1 MPNIVMTKLKNQPKD
16 KTVRLK
22 IFDFLEKLAED
33 DSTYGLR
40 VKKMNQA
47 VDPRA
52 RTARIDKSWRAVL
65 YLLEDKH
72 QEHTW
77 VFAGA
82 WEHDVAI
89 ERARTLKVNLN
100 EVNGAVEL
108 ITETMPAASRPPGAA
123 AAPAPSEP
131 PASRYLHQF
140 NYSLSDL
147 VDELGFAQPVA
158 LRLLDAATEDE
169 VLTLA
174 ESLENAWEQ
183 DAAVSLATGA
193 PIDAIKDEL
202 RLQAPVL
209 DEDASEDENILRA
222 LGNDV
227 SKMQFTFVDDNV
239 ELRKIIEEGD
249 FAAWRVF
256 VHPEQ
261 ARYSTGDYAGPLR
274 LSGGAG
280 TGKTVVLLH
289 RARHLMMQN
298 PNARVVLTTYT
309 RALAENLKRDLLV
322 LDPGIR
328 IASALG
334 EPGVLIRGV
343 DQLGA
348 AVRQKAGQAFGQAA
362 GIILGEVRGGV
373 RQITGSREGWS
384 SASVGSTADLPA
396 AVTTD
401 TFLEGEYLHV
411 VLPARVTSRE
421 EYFAIRRPGRGVA
434 LDRKKRDAVWSI
446 IERYRDNA
454 RSMSSLS
461 YAEVA
466 EISAAWLD
474 LYGEE
479 AGVLADHVLI
489 DEGQDLSPPQWKLLR
504 ALARPARND
513 MFIAEDAHQR
523 IYGHPVVLARCGI
536 AIVGRSRR
544 LTLNYRTTAENL
556 AFAVRSLEEGDFID
570 AEGGTTDVAGYHSA
584 RRGPTPIVFGA
595 RNEPEQLASVCDLI
609 ESWVSDESV
618 DAGTV
623 AVLARTNDRALAVRD
638 ALVGRGIPANHIKS
652 AQATSDRVLT
662 LTMHTA
668 KGMEFSR
675 VVLFDVSEGVV
686 PSTWMLDSAAPEER
700 DEVMLHER
708 SLLYVAASRARD
720 ALAVTWSGSPSPL
733 LHADTPTHDITTEEH
748 SGATI

>member
-72 QEHTW
+72 QERTW

-100 EVNGAVEL
+100 KVNGAVEL
-108 ITETMPAASRPPGAA
+108 IAETMPADSPPSAGV
-123 AAPAPSEP
+123 AAPTTNAPKSLSFLE
-131 PASRYLHQF
+131 QF
-140 NYSLSDL
+140 NYSMSNL
-147 VDELGFAQPVA
+147 VEELGFAQSIA
-158 LRLLDAATEDE
+158 QQLLNATTEDE
-169 VLTLA
+169 ILTLA
-174 ESLENAWEQ
+174 EGLENAWEQ
-183 DAAVSLATGA
+183 DAAISLAAGTSIGD
-193 PIDAIKDEL
+193 IQDEL
-202 RLQAPVL
+202 RLQAPA
-209 DEDASEDENILRA
+209 DDADASEDEKILRA
-222 LGNDV
+222 LESDV
-227 SKMQFTFVDDNV
+227 SKMQFTFVDDNE
-239 ELRKIIEEGD
+239 ELRKIIEDGD

-256 VHPEQ
+256 LHPEQ
-261 ARYSTGDYAGPLR
+261 ARYASGDYAGPFR

-289 RARHLMMQN
+289 RARQLMAQN
-298 PNARVVLTTYT
+298 PDARVVLTTYT

-322 LDPGIR
+322 LEPDIR
-328 IASALG
+328 IASGLG
-334 EPGVLIRGV
+334 APGVLIRGV

-348 AVRQKAGQAFGQAA
+348 AVRQKAGPAFGQAA
-362 GIILGEVRGGV
+362 TIILGEARGGV
-373 RQITGSREGWS
+373 GQIYGNRDGWS
-384 SASVGSTADLPA
+384 AAVGAASGLPA
-396 AVTTD
+396 EVVTD
-401 TFLEGEYLHV
+401 TFLEAEYLHV
-411 VLPARVTSRE
+411 VLPARVTLRE
-421 EYFAIRRPGRGVA
+421 EYFAIRRPGRGIA

-446 IERYRDNA
+446 IERYRENA
-454 RSMSSLS
+454 RSTSSLC

-466 EISAAWLD
+466 EIGAAWLD
-474 LYGEE
+474 LYGDD

-489 DEGQDLSPPQWKLLR
+489 DEGQDLSPSQWALLR
-504 ALARPARND
+504 ALARPGRND

-556 AFAVRSLEEGDFID
+556 AFAVRSLEEGEFID
-570 AEGGTTDVAGYHSA
+570 AEGGSADVAGYHSA
-584 RRGPTPIVFGA
+584 RRGPTPVVLGTV
-595 RNEPEQLASVCDLI
+595 NEQEQLARVGDLI
-609 ESWVSDESV
+609 ESWVGDDTV
-618 DAGTV
+618 DAGTI
-623 AVLARTNDRALAVRD
+623 AVLARTNDRAIAVRD
-638 ALVGRGIPANHIKS
+638 ALVGRGIPANHVKS
-652 AQATSDRVLT
+652 AQSSSDRVLT

-675 VVLFDVSEGVV
+675 VVLYDISDGVV
-686 PSTWMLDSAAPEER
+686 PSKWMLDNAAPEER
-700 DEVMLHER
+700 DDVMLQER

-720 ALAVTWSGSPSPL
+720 ALAVTWRGSPSPL
-733 LHADTPTHDITTEEH
+733 LHADARGHASTDQEP
-748 SGATI
+748 SVASA

>member
-40 VKKMNQA
+40 VKKMNNA

-52 RTARIDKSWRAVL
+52 RTARIDQSWRAVL

-72 QEHTW
+72 QERTW

-89 ERARTLKVNLN
+89 ERARTLKVSLN
-100 EVNGAVEL
+100 DVNGAVEL
-108 ITETMPAASRPPGAA
+108 IAETMPAEFRNWNTAPTSGSSYAS
-123 AAPAPSEP
+123 SF
-131 PASRYLHQF
+131 LQQF
-140 NYSLSDL
+140 NYSLVELID
-147 VDELGFAQPVA
+147 DLGFTHAVA
-158 LRLLDAATEDE
+158 ERLLGATTEDE
-169 VLTLA
+169 ILTIA

-183 DAAVSLATGA
+183 DAAVSLAAGA
-193 PIDAIKDEL
+193 SIDVIKDEL
-202 RLQAPVL
+202 RLQAPAL
-209 DEDASEDENILRA
+209 DSDASEDEKILQA
-222 LGNDV
+222 LASDV

-239 ELRKIIEEGD
+239 ELRKIIEDGD

-256 VHPEQ
+256 LHPEQ
-261 ARYSTGDYAGPLR
+261 ARYSSGDYSGAFR

-289 RARHLMMQN
+289 RARHLMAQN
-298 PNARVVLTTYT
+298 PKARVVMTTFT
-309 RALAENLKRDLLV
+309 RALADNLKRDLLA
-322 LDPGIR
+322 LDPKIL
-328 IASALG
+328 IASGLG

-348 AVRQKAGQAFGQAA
+348 AVRQKAGSAFGQVA
-362 GIILGEVRGGV
+362 GIILGEARGSVGRV
-373 RQITGSREGWS
+373 TGNRDGWSAAATGSTS
-384 SASVGSTADLPA
+384 DLPS
-396 AVTTD
+396 AVKTD
-401 TFLEGEYLHV
+401 TFLESEYLQV

-421 EYFAIRRPGRGVA
+421 EYFSIRRPGRGVP
-434 LDRKKRDAVWSI
+434 LDRNKRDAVWTI

-454 RSMSSLS
+454 RSTPSMS
-461 YAEVA
+461 YAEAA
-466 EISAAWLD
+466 ETSAAWLD

-479 AGVLADHVLI
+479 AGVLADHVLV
-489 DEGQDLSPPQWKLLR
+489 DEGQDLSPSQWKLLR

-513 MFIAEDAHQR
+513 LFIAEDAHQR

-556 AFAVRSLEEGDFID
+556 AFAVRSLEDGDYVD
-570 AEGGTTDVAGYHSA
+570 AEGDVTDVAGYHSA
-584 RRGPTPIVFGA
+584 RRGPAPVVIGA
-595 RNEPEQLASVCDLI
+595 RDDMEQLAHVCDLV
-609 ESWVSDESV
+609 ESWVADETV

-623 AVLARTNDRALAVRD
+623 AVLARTNERALAARD
-638 ALVGRGIPANHIKS
+638 ALVGRGIPANHVKNAHS
-652 AQATSDRVLT
+652 TSDRVLT

-668 KGMEFSR
+668 KGMEFSC

-686 PSTWMLDSAAPEER
+686 PLKWTLENADPEER

-708 SLLYVAASRARD
+708 SILYVAASRARD
-720 ALAVTWSGSPSPL
+720 ALAVTWSGSPSPF
-733 LHADTPTHDITTEEH
+733 LHADTVQSETTNEEP
-748 SGATI
+748 

>member
-1 MPNIVMTKLKNQPKD
+1 MPNIVMTKLKNQPRD
-16 KTVRLK
+16 KAVRLK

-52 RTARIDKSWRAVL
+52 RTARIDQSWRAVL

-72 QEHTW
+72 QERTW

-108 ITETMPAASRPPGAA
+108 IAETMSSAPRPSYAGAVFTPSAPIESRH
-123 AAPAPSEP
+123 
-131 PASRYLHQF
+131 LQQF
-140 NYSLSDL
+140 GYSLTDL
-147 VDELGFAQPVA
+147 IDELGFAQSIA
-158 LRLLDAATEDE
+158 SRLLEAANEDE
-169 VLTLA
+169 ILALA

-183 DAAVSLATGA
+183 DAAISLATGA
-193 PIDAIKDEL
+193 SIEAIKDEL
-202 RLQAPVL
+202 RLQAPIH
-209 DEDASEDENILRA
+209 DSDASEEEKILQA
-222 LGNDV
+222 LESDV
-227 SKMQFTFVDDNV
+227 SRMQFTFVDDNE

-256 VHPEQ
+256 LHPQQ
-261 ARYSTGDYAGPLR
+261 ARYSSGDYSGAFR

-289 RARHLMMQN
+289 RARHLMAQN
-298 PNARVVLTTYT
+298 PNARVVLTTFT
-309 RALAENLKRDLLV
+309 RALAENLKRDLLA
-322 LDPGIR
+322 LDPEIR
-328 IASALG
+328 IASGLG
-334 EPGVLIRGV
+334 EAGVLIRGV

-348 AVRQKAGQAFGQAA
+348 AVRQKAGSGFGQVA

-373 RQITGSREGWS
+373 GQVTGNRDGWA
-384 SASVGSTADLPA
+384 SAAAGTSADLPP

-401 TFLEGEYLHV
+401 TFLESEYLQV
-411 VLPARVTSRE
+411 VLPARVTTRE
-421 EYFAIRRPGRGVA
+421 EYFSIRRPGRGVA
-434 LDRKKRDAVWSI
+434 LDRKKRDAVWTI
-446 IERYRDNA
+446 IERYRENA
-454 RSMSSLS
+454 RSTPSMS

-474 LYGEE
+474 LYGGQ
-479 AGVLADHVLI
+479 AGVFADHVPI
-489 DEGQDLSPPQWKLLR
+489 DEGQDLSPSQWKLLR
-504 ALARPARND
+504 ALARPGRND
-513 MFIAEDAHQR
+513 LFIAEDAHQR
-523 IYGHPVVLARCGI
+523 IYGHPVVLAHCGI

-544 LTLNYRTTAENL
+544 LTLDYRTTAENL
-556 AFAVRSLEEGDFID
+556 AFAVRSLEDGDYVD
-570 AEGGTTDVAGYHSA
+570 AEGGMTEVAGYHSA
-584 RRGPTPIVFGA
+584 RRGPVPVVLGA
-595 RNEPEQLASVCDLI
+595 RDEQEQLAHVCDLV
-609 ESWVSDESV
+609 EGWVGNETV

-623 AVLARTNDRALAVRD
+623 AVLARTNERALTARD
-638 ALVGRGIPANHIKS
+638 ALMSRGIPANHATS
-652 AQATSDRVLT
+652 AQSKSDRVLT

-675 VVLFDVSEGVV
+675 VVLFDVSDGVV
-686 PSTWMLDSAAPEER
+686 PLEWTIENAAPEER
-700 DEVMLHER
+700 DRVMLHER

-720 ALAVTWSGSPSPL
+720 ALAVTWNGSPSPF
-733 LHADTPTHDITTEEH
+733 LHADGASSETKSEEP
-748 SGATI
+748 

>member
-1 MPNIVMTKLKNQPKD
+1 MPKIVMTKLKNQPKD
-16 KTVRLK
+16 KKVRLK

-52 RTARIDKSWRAVL
+52 RTARIDQSWRAVL

-72 QEHTW
+72 HERTW

-108 ITETMPAASRPPGAA
+108 IAETMPGGSSASTATQIPTSTVATT
-123 AAPAPSEP
+123 
-131 PASRYLHQF
+131 SRYLHQF
-140 NYSLSDL
+140 NYSVSDL
-147 VDELGFAQPVA
+147 IDELGFAESVA
-158 LRLLDAATEDE
+158 RRLIDAATEDE
-169 VLTLA
+169 ILTIA
-174 ESLENAWEQ
+174 EGLENAWEQ
-183 DAAVSLATGA
+183 DAAVSLGA
-193 PIDAIKDEL
+193 GASIGRIREEL
-202 RLQAPVL
+202 RLQVPVV
-209 DEDASEDENILRA
+209 DNDASDDEKILRA
-222 LGNDV
+222 LESDV
-227 SKMQFTFVDDNV
+227 SKMQFTFVDDND
-239 ELRKIIEEGD
+239 ELRKMIEDGD
-249 FAAWRVF
+249 FASWRVF
-256 VHPEQ
+256 LHPEQ
-261 ARYSTGDYAGPLR
+261 ARYATGDYAGPFR

-289 RARHLMMQN
+289 RARRLMAQD

-322 LDPGIR
+322 LEPEIR
-328 IASALG
+328 IASGLG
-334 EPGVLIRGV
+334 EPGVLVRGV

-348 AVRQKAGQAFGQAA
+348 AVRQKAGSGFGQAA
-362 GIILGEVRGGV
+362 GIILGEVRGGIG
-373 RQITGSREGWS
+373 QIKGNREGWS
-384 SASVGSTADLPA
+384 SAASGSPSELSPELANEA
-396 AVTTD
+396 
-401 TFLEGEYLHV
+401 FLEAEYLQV
-411 VLPARVTSRE
+411 VLPSRVTSRE
-421 EYFAIRRPGRGVA
+421 EYLAIRRPGRGVA

-446 IERYRDNA
+446 IERYRDNE
-454 RSMSSLS
+454 RTSSSLS

-474 LYGEE
+474 LYGERF
-479 AGVLADHVLI
+479 GIMADHVLI

-504 ALARPARND
+504 ALARPGRND

-523 IYGHPVVLARCGI
+523 IYGHSVVLSRFGI
-536 AIVGRSRR
+536 MIIGRSRR
-544 LTLNYRTTAENL
+544 LTFNYRTTAENL
-556 AFAVRSLEEGDFID
+556 AFALRSLEDGDFID
-570 AEGGTTDVAGYHSA
+570 AEGGSTDVAGYRSA
-584 RRGPTPIVFGA
+584 RRGPTPVVFGVE
-595 RNEPEQLASVCDLI
+595 NEQEQLARVCDLV
-609 ESWVSDESV
+609 ERWVEDETV

-638 ALVGRGIPANHIKS
+638 ALLGRGVLANHVRS
-652 AQATSDRVLT
+652 AQPTSDRVLT

-675 VVLFDVSEGVV
+675 VVLFDVSKGVV
-686 PSTWMLDSAAPEER
+686 PSDWMLQSAAPDER
-700 DEVMLHER
+700 PEVMLHER

-733 LHADTPTHDITTEEH
+733 LRADSRAHESKTEEP
-748 SGATI
+748 

>member
-65 YLLEDKH
+65 YLLEDKY
-72 QEHTW
+72 QERTW

-100 EVNGAVEL
+100 KVNGAVEL
-108 ITETMPAASRPPGAA
+108 IAETMPADSRPSGAA
-123 AAPAPSEP
+123 TTPAGLAPATSG
-131 PASRYLHQF
+131 YLDQF

-147 VDELGFAQPVA
+147 VDELGFAHSIAQ
-158 LRLLDAATEDE
+158 RLLDAKTEDE
-169 VLTLA
+169 ILALA

-193 PIDAIKDEL
+193 SIDDIKEGL
-202 RLQAPVL
+202 RLEAPIL
-209 DEDASEDENILRA
+209 DADASEDERILLA
-222 LGNDV
+222 LESDV
-227 SKMQFTFVDDNV
+227 SKMQFTFVDDN
-239 ELRKIIEEGD
+239 EALRKIIEEGD

-256 VHPEQ
+256 LHPEQ
-261 ARYSTGDYAGPLR
+261 ARYSVGDYAGPFR

-289 RARHLMMQN
+289 RVRHLMALN
-298 PNARVVLTTYT
+298 PNARVILTTFT

-322 LDPGIR
+322 LDPEIR

-348 AVRQKAGQAFGQAA
+348 AVRQKAGASFGHAA
-362 GIILGEVRGGV
+362 SIILGEARSGIGQVNGN
-373 RQITGSREGWS
+373 REGWS
-384 SASVGSTADLPA
+384 SAAAGSTADLPPTL
-396 AVTTD
+396 TTGK
-401 TFLEGEYLHV
+401 FLEDEYLHV
-411 VLPARVTSRE
+411 VLPARVTTRE
-421 EYFAIRRPGRGVA
+421 EYFDIRRPGRGVA

-454 RSMSSLS
+454 RSTSSLS

-466 EISAAWLD
+466 EIGAAWLD
-474 LYGEE
+474 MYGEQ
-479 AGVLADHVLI
+479 AGILANHVVI
-489 DEGQDLSPPQWKLLR
+489 DEGQDLSPSQWKLLR

-556 AFAVRSLEEGDFID
+556 AFAVRSLEDGDFLD
-570 AEGGTTDVAGYHSA
+570 AEGNTTDVAGYHSA
-584 RRGPTPIVFGA
+584 RRGPTPVVYGT
-595 RNEPEQLASVCDLI
+595 RDEQEQLALVCDLV
-609 ESWVSDESV
+609 ERWVGDEAV
-618 DAGTV
+618 DAGTI

-638 ALVGRGIPANHIKS
+638 ALASRGIPANHVKS
-652 AQATSDRVLT
+652 AQPTSDRVLT

-675 VVLFDVSEGVV
+675 IVLFDVSDGVL
-686 PSTWMLDSAAPEER
+686 PSSWMLESAAPEER
-700 DEVMLHER
+700 DDVVLHER

-720 ALAVTWSGSPSPL
+720 ALAVTWCGVPSPL
-733 LHADTPTHDITTEEH
+733 LHENGAPEEATSEEPTVA
-748 SGATI
+748 SA

>member
-16 KTVRLK
+16 KKVRLK

-52 RTARIDKSWRAVL
+52 RTARIDQSWRAVL

-72 QEHTW
+72 QERTW

-108 ITETMPAASRPPGAA
+108 IAETMPDGSWSSPDTQGPTPRVATASRH
-123 AAPAPSEP
+123 
-131 PASRYLHQF
+131 LDQF

-147 VDELGFAQPVA
+147 IDELGFADSA
-158 LRLLDAATEDE
+158 AHRLLDAATEDE
-169 VLTLA
+169 ILALA

-183 DAAVSLATGA
+183 DAAVSLAAGA
-193 PIDAIKDEL
+193 SIDQIRDEL
-202 RLQAPVL
+202 RLQAPTA
-209 DEDASEDENILRA
+209 DADASDDEKILRA
-222 LGNDV
+222 LENDV
-227 SKMQFTFVDDNV
+227 SKMQFTFVDDND
-239 ELRKIIEEGD
+239 ELRKIIEDGD
-249 FAAWRVF
+249 FASWRVF
-256 VHPEQ
+256 LHPEQ
-261 ARYSTGDYAGPLR
+261 ARYASGDYAGPFR

-289 RARHLMMQN
+289 RARRLMTQDS
-298 PNARVVLTTYT
+298 NARVVLTTYT

-322 LDPGIR
+322 LDPDIR
-328 IASALG
+328 MASNLG

-348 AVRQKAGQAFGQAA
+348 AVRQKAGPGFGQAA

-373 RQITGSREGWS
+373 GQVKGNREGWS
-384 SASVGSTADLPA
+384 SAASSAAAELPPEIA
-396 AVTTD
+396 NEA
-401 TFLEGEYLHV
+401 FLEAEYLQV
-411 VLPARVTSRE
+411 VLPARVTSRD
-421 EYFAIRRPGRGVA
+421 EYLAIRRPGRGVA
-434 LDRKKRDAVWSI
+434 LDRKKREAVWSI
-446 IERYRDNA
+446 IERYRDDGRTLSA
-454 RSMSSLS
+454 LS

-466 EISAAWLD
+466 EIGAAWLD
-474 LYGEE
+474 LYVEE
-479 AGVLADHVLI
+479 AGALADHVLI

-504 ALARPARND
+504 SLARVGRND

-523 IYGHPVVLARCGI
+523 IYGHPIVLSRFGI
-536 AIVGRSRR
+536 MIIGRSRR

-556 AFAVRSLEEGDFID
+556 AFAIRSLQDCEFID
-570 AEGGTTDVAGYHSA
+570 AEGSSTEVAGYHSA
-584 RRGPTPIVFGA
+584 RRGPTPGVFGA
-595 RNEPEQLASVCDLI
+595 QSEQEQLALVCDLVKG
-609 ESWVSDESV
+609 WVEDETV

-623 AVLARTNDRALAVRD
+623 AILARTNDRALAVRD
-638 ALVGRGIPANHIKS
+638 ALLSVGILANHVKS
-652 AQATSDRVLT
+652 AQSTSDRVLT

-686 PSTWMLDSAAPEER
+686 PSDWMLEAAAPEER
-700 DEVMLHER
+700 HEVLLHER

-733 LHADTPTHDITTEEH
+733 LRADSRAPGSTAEER
-748 SGATI
+748 SDAIA

>member
-16 KTVRLK
+16 KTIRLK

-33 DSTYGLR
+33 DSTFGLR

-52 RTARIDKSWRAVL
+52 RTARIDKGWRAVL
-65 YLLEDKH
+65 YLLEDNH
-72 QEHTW
+72 QERTW

-82 WEHDVAI
+82 WAHDVAI

-108 ITETMPAASRPPGAA
+108 IADTMPADSQASYAA
-123 AAPAPSEP
+123 TTPTHSAPT
-131 PASRYLHQF
+131 ASSYLHQF
-140 NYSLSDL
+140 NYSLPDL
-147 VDELGFAQPVA
+147 VDELGFAESVA
-158 LRLLDAATEDE
+158 HRLLDATTEDE
-169 VLTLA
+169 ILALA
-174 ESLENAWEQ
+174 ESMENAWEQ

-193 PIDAIKDEL
+193 SIGGIKDEL
-202 RLQAPVL
+202 RLQAPTL
-209 DEDASEDENILRA
+209 DADASEDEKILRA
-222 LGNDV
+222 LESDV
-227 SKMQFTFVDDNV
+227 SKMQFTFVEDNE

-256 VHPEQ
+256 LHPEQ
-261 ARYSTGDYAGPLR
+261 MRYAAGDYAGPFR

-280 TGKTVVLLH
+280 TGKTVVILH
-289 RARHLMMQN
+289 RVRHLMAQN
-298 PNARVVLTTYT
+298 PNVRIVLTTYT
-309 RALAENLKRDLLV
+309 RALAENLKRDLLA
-322 LDPGIR
+322 LQPDIR

-334 EPGVLIRGV
+334 EPGVLIRGA

-348 AVRQKAGQAFGQAA
+348 AVRQKSGSAFGHAA
-362 GIILGEVRGGV
+362 GIILGEVRGGIGQV
-373 RQITGSREGWS
+373 TGNREGWS
-384 SASVGSTADLPA
+384 SAAAGYTSGLPPA
-396 AVTTD
+396 AATD
-401 TFLEGEYLHV
+401 AFLESEYLHV

-434 LDRKKRDAVWSI
+434 LDRIKRNAVWSI
-446 IERYRDNA
+446 IERYRENA
-454 RSMSSLS
+454 QSTSSLS

-504 ALARPARND
+504 ALARVARND

-523 IYGHPVVLARCGI
+523 IYGHPVVLARSGI

-556 AFAVRSLEEGDFID
+556 AFAVRSLAEGEFID
-570 AEGGTTDVAGYHSA
+570 AEGGTADVAGYHSA
-584 RRGPTPIVFGA
+584 RRGPDPVVFGTGDD
-595 RNEPEQLASVCDLI
+595 EEQLARVGDI
-609 ESWVSDESV
+609 VASWIADETV

-623 AVLARTNDRALAVRD
+623 AVLARTNERAVAVRD
-638 ALVGRGIPANHIKS
+638 ALVSRGIPANHVKS
-652 AQATSDRVLT
+652 AQTASDRVLT

-686 PSTWMLDSAAPEER
+686 PNKWTLGSAAPEER
-700 DEVMLHER
+700 AEVMLNER

-733 LHADTPTHDITTEEH
+733 LHDAAPVSEDTAED
-748 SGATI
+748 SSDATA

>member
-1 MPNIVMTKLKNQPKD
+1 MPNIVMTKLKDQPKD

-40 VKKMNQA
+40 VKKMDQA
-47 VDPRA
+47 VDARA
-52 RTARIDKSWRAVL
+52 RTARIDQGWRAVL

-72 QEHTW
+72 QERTW

-108 ITETMPAASRPPGAA
+108 IAETMPADTWQHGVM
-123 AAPAPSEP
+123 APSVSK
-131 PASRYLHQF
+131 PAAKYLDQF
-140 NYSLSDL
+140 NYTLSDL
-147 VDELGFAQPVA
+147 VDELGFAQSVA
-158 LRLLDAATEDE
+158 QRLLEAATEDDI
-169 VLTLA
+169 LIIA

-183 DAAVSLATGA
+183 DAAISLATGA
-193 PIDAIKDEL
+193 SIEAIKDEL
-202 RLQAPVL
+202 RLQAPIH
-209 DEDASEDENILRA
+209 DSEASEDEKILQA
-222 LGNDV
+222 LENDV

-239 ELRKIIEEGD
+239 DLRKIIEEGD

-256 VHPEQ
+256 LHPEQ
-261 ARYSTGDYAGPLR
+261 SRYASGDFSGAFR

-280 TGKTVVLLH
+280 TGKTVVILH
-289 RARHLMMQN
+289 RARHLMAQN
-298 PNARVVLTTYT
+298 PNARVVLTTFT
-309 RALAENLKRDLLV
+309 RALAENLKRDLLA
-322 LDPGIR
+322 LDPEIR
-328 IASALG
+328 IASAFG
-334 EPGVLIRGV
+334 EPGVLVRGV

-348 AVRQKAGQAFGQAA
+348 AVRQKAGPAFGQVA
-362 GIILGEVRGGV
+362 GIILGEARGSV
-373 RQITGSREGWS
+373 SQVTGNREGWS
-384 SASVGSTADLPA
+384 TAADRSTPDLYP

-401 TFLEGEYLHV
+401 TFLENEYLQV

-421 EYFAIRRPGRGVA
+421 EYFSIRRPGRGAA
-434 LDRKKRDAVWSI
+434 LDRKKRDAVWTI
-446 IERYRDNA
+446 IARYRENA
-454 RSMSSLS
+454 RSALSMS

-474 LYGEE
+474 LYGTE
-479 AGVLADHVLI
+479 AEVLADHVLI
-489 DEGQDLSPPQWKLLR
+489 DEGQDLSPSQWKLLR

-513 MFIAEDAHQR
+513 LFIAEDAHQR
-523 IYGHPVVLARCGI
+523 IYGHPVVLAHCGI

-556 AFAVRSLEEGDFID
+556 AFAVRSLEDGDYVD
-570 AEGGTTDVAGYHSA
+570 VEGGVTDIAGYHSA
-584 RRGPTPIVFGA
+584 RRGPAPVVLGA
-595 RNEPEQLASVCDLI
+595 RDEKEQLAHVCDLV
-609 ESWVSDESV
+609 ESWVGDETV
-618 DAGTV
+618 DTGTV
-623 AVLARTNDRALAVRD
+623 AVLARTNERTLAARD
-638 ALVGRGIPANHIKS
+638 ALVARGIPANHVKN
-652 AQATSDRVLT
+652 AQLTSDRVLT

-675 VVLFDVSEGVV
+675 VVLFDVSTGVV
-686 PSTWMLDSAAPEER
+686 PNKWTLENAASEER

-720 ALAVTWSGSPSPL
+720 ALAITWSGSPSPL
-733 LHADTPTHDITTEEH
+733 LHASAPAAETETEE
-748 SGATI
+748 S